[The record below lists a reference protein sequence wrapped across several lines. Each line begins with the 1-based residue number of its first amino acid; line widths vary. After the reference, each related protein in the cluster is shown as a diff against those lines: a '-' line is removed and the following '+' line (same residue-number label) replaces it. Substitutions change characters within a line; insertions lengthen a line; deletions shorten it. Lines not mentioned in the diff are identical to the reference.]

1 MCRRSKAAVLADC
14 LSSLCTDVA
23 AFLVGAKP
31 SPAVQEV
38 ERCCIKGRDG
48 CESGLERR
56 GILTGQSTKCQRL
69 NVEFLGMAVLC
80 HIG

>member
-1 MCRRSKAAVLADC
+1 M
-14 LSSLCTDVA
+14 A

-38 ERCCIKGRDG
+38 ERCCIKGRD
-48 CESGLERR
+48 ESGLERR
-56 GILTGQSTKCQRL
+56 GILAGQSTKCQRL

-80 HIG
+80 PIG